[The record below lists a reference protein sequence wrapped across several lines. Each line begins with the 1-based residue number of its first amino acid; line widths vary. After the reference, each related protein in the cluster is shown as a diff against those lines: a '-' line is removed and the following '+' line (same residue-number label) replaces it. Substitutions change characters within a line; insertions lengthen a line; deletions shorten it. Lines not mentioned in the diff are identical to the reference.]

1 MKFDSAAPHDI
12 DTYIADWPPEA
23 QAMLRQ
29 MRATIRKV
37 VPTATEA
44 IKYGLP
50 TFVFAG
56 QNLVHFGAFQRHVS
70 FFPTSSPIRQFR
82 DKLTPYRTARGTVQF
97 PLGTKLPLGLI
108 RRMVQFRVTEERARK
123 LQKRKGR

>member
-1 MKFDSAAPHDI
+1 MKFNPAAPQDI

-29 MRATIRKV
+29 MHATILKV

-50 TFVFAG
+50 TFVLEG
-56 QNLVHFGAFQRHVS
+56 RNLVHFGAFKRHVS

-82 DKLTPYRTARGTVQF
+82 DKLTPYQTARGTVQF
-97 PLGTKLPLGLI
+97 PLGSKLPLGLM
-108 RRMVQFRVTEERARK
+108 RRMVQFRVAEERARQQ
-123 LQKRKGR
+123 QKKGR